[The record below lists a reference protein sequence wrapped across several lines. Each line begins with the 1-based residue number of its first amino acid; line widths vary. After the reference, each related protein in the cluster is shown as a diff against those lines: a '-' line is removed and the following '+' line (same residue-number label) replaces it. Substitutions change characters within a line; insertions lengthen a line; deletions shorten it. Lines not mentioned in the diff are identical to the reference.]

1 MVNTVTQLKPKM
13 EQINFGYSMKNIP
26 LSNANSYK
34 KKYIEKLESFFKRMR
49 WALIHHKNKRCSK
62 QKETYGFNTPKCPE
76 QGDELKDFEH
86 DNYELLRN
94 IEFRNKQ
101 SEFQKRLAK
110 DVKAIK
116 SSDKVYV
123 HADKSTNIYTLSK
136 ESYNKM
142 LSDNITKTY
151 KKADDDLKQ
160 EIDSEAS
167 VIAQRLELDDRMEVF
182 AERKP
187 FITLKDHKPNFNT
200 KPSARLIVPSKSE
213 MGIIS
218 QQKLKKIVS
227 DIRLS
232 TEFNQWK
239 NTTSVIDWFNK
250 LDNKKDLSFIKFD
263 IEAFYPSITED
274 ILQKSIEWASTV
286 VEISPDDVEIIN
298 HSRRSLLFSDKST
311 WIKKDGTDFDVT
323 MGSYDGA
330 EVCELVGLYMLNLLC
345 KKFGKKY
352 IGLYRDDGLAALPFS
367 AQQAD
372 RARKQIIQIFKSCG
386 FNITIEIMLKQTDYL
401 DVTFDL
407 PTGKYWP
414 YRKPNNVPL
423 YVHADSNH
431 PHVVLKHLPQNIT
444 HRLSSIS
451 CDESEFTKSKPIYQ
465 KALEESGFKT
475 EMNFID
481 LSTKPKARRV
491 RRKNIIW
498 FNPPFDMNVKT
509 NVAKEFLKLVSK
521 HFPRGSEL
529 YKLFNRNTVKISYC
543 TMNNMSSV
551 ISAHNA
557 KVLNDDPPTQD
568 KCNCRKPDEC
578 PLNGNCLAE
587 SVIYKAAVSAEN
599 LPTKYYYG
607 MAEGDFKHRWSDH
620 KTSFSYAKYRSKTEL
635 AQYIWTLK
643 ETHKIPL
650 ENIQIKWSID
660 RKSSRYR
667 CGTRRC
673 DLCISEKLSIL
684 NAAPETLLNS
694 RDEIVSFCRHM
705 SKFRYKNVK
714 RVRKRKAKNKP

>member
-1 MVNTVTQLKPKM
+1 
-13 EQINFGYSMKNIP
+13 MKNIP
-26 LSNANSYK
+26 LSNLTSYK
-34 KKYIEKLESFFKRMR
+34 KKYIEKMEAFFKRMR
-49 WALIHHKNKRCSK
+49 WALIHHKNKKNSK
-62 QKETYGFNTPKCPE
+62 EKETYGFNTPKCPE

-94 IEFRNKQ
+94 IEVRNKQ
-101 SEFQKRLAK
+101 NEFQKRLAK

-123 HADKSTNIYTLSK
+123 KADKSTNVYTLSK
-136 ESYNKM
+136 ESYKKI
-142 LSDNITKTY
+142 LSENITKTY
-151 KKADDDLKQ
+151 RKADDDLKHD
-160 EIDSEAS
+160 IDSEAS
-167 VIAQRLELDDRMEVF
+167 KIATRLELADRMEVL

-187 FITLKDHKPNFNT
+187 FITLKDHKPNFDS
-200 KPSARLIVPSKSE
+200 KPTARLIVPSKSE

-227 DIRLS
+227 DIRVS

-239 NTTSVIDWFNK
+239 NTTSVIDWFKK
-250 LDNKKDLSFIKFD
+250 LENKKKLSFIKFD

-274 ILQKSIEWASTV
+274 ILQKAIEWADTV
-286 VEISPDDVEIIN
+286 VDISPEDIEIVM
-298 HSRRSLLFSDKST
+298 HSRRSLLFNEGSA
-311 WIKKDGTDFDVT
+311 WIKKDGSEFDVT

-352 IGLYRDDGLAALPFS
+352 IGLYRDDGLAALPFN

-372 RARKQIIQIFKSCG
+372 RARKQIIKIFKSCG

-431 PHVVLKHLPQNIT
+431 PPVVLRHLPQNIT
-444 HRLSSIS
+444 NRLSSIS

-465 KALEESGFKT
+465 KALEDSGFNA

-481 LSTKPKARRV
+481 LSTKPKKRRV

-509 NVAKEFLKLVSK
+509 NVAREFLKLVNK

-529 YKLFNRNTVKISYC
+529 YKLFNRNTVKVSYC
-543 TMNNMSSV
+543 TMNNMSSI
-551 ISAHNA
+551 ISSHNA
-557 KVLNDDPPTQD
+557 KILNDDTQSNHQK

-578 PLNGNCLAE
+578 PLDGNCLAE
-587 SVIYKAAVSAEN
+587 NIVYKAAVSTRNE
-599 LPTKYYYG
+599 PTKYYYG
-607 MAEGDFKHRWSDH
+607 MSEGDFKHRWSDH
-620 KTSFSYAKYRSKTEL
+620 KTSFSSAKYRSKTEL
-635 AQYIWTLK
+635 AQYVWSLK
-643 ETHKIPL
+643 EKHKIPL
-650 ENIQIKWSID
+650 KEINIKWSID
-660 RKSSRYR
+660 RRSSKYR

-684 NAAPETLLNS
+684 NADPTSLLNS

-705 SKFRYKNVK
+705 SKFRYKNIAK
-714 RVRKRKAKNKP
+714 VRKRKAKTRRRSR